1 MEFVKPL
8 TGIKIHFFRSDM
20 DNKKN
25 IISENIR
32 IRHPNHFL
40 VGHNNIVDDY
50 CYFSTKIRIG
60 SYSHIANNVSIGGG
74 LDYQFVLGDYC
85 SISSGARIWCS
96 SNNFIN
102 DIGTFAC
109 EHYFDDKISGNV
121 EISNLCIVGTNT
133 VIMPDNYLPIGVAIG
148 ALSFVPAKFSFEPWS
163 LYAGIP
169 IKYIKK
175 RDKNE
180 ILKKYKILKNNE

>member
-1 MEFVKPL
+1 
-8 TGIKIHFFRSDM
+8 M

-32 IRHPNHFL
+32 IRYPNHFQL
-40 VGHNNIVDDY
+40 GNNNIVDDY

-74 LDYQFVLGDYC
+74 LDYQFLLGDYC
-85 SISSGARIWCS
+85 SISSGVRIWCS
-96 SNNFIN
+96 SNNFID
-102 DIGTFAC
+102 DIGSFAG
-109 EHYFDDKISGNV
+109 ENHFDDRISGNV

-133 VIMPDNYLPIGVAIG
+133 VIMPDNYLPIGVTIG
-148 ALSFVPAKFSFEPWS
+148 ALSYVPTKFSFEPWT

-169 IKYIKK
+169 IKFIRK
-175 RDKNE
+175 RNKDQ
-180 ILKKYKILKNNE
+180 ILNKYKILKYNE